1 MKSIYGFKQE
11 RALEGYRID
20 TYILHT
26 KMSLENISNGEWK
39 MAIDKKALGLK
50 AVVAA
55 IAASG
60 ALAGAAA
67 AHAESFSFGG
77 VEYLPSDQRVPAAQA
92 FVADQLTPG
101 TPVAS
106 ALHILR
112 KADAYCRTPGQ
123 SGATI
128 TCTHAS
134 FERHAEGADL
144 VDVKWIVKVTPSAD
158 GTVAHAT
165 VSRST
170 DGF

>member
-1 MKSIYGFKQE
+1 
-11 RALEGYRID
+11 
-20 TYILHT
+20 
-26 KMSLENISNGEWK
+26 MSLEKIGNGEWK
-39 MAIDKKALGLK
+39 MTTGKQTFSLK

-55 IAASG
+55 IVASAA
-60 ALAGAAA
+60 LVGAAA

-77 VEYLPSDQRVPAAQA
+77 VEYMPSDQRMPAAQT
-92 FVADQLTPG
+92 FVADELTPG

-112 KADAYCRTPGQ
+112 KADAYCRTPAQ
-123 SGATI
+123 AGATI

-134 FERHAEGADL
+134 FERHPEGADL
-144 VDVKWIVKVTPSAD
+144 VDVNWVVKVTPSAD
-158 GTVAHAT
+158 GTVARAT